1 MSLTMERRLLCSGLL
16 LVAAMGTAPA
26 QHRATAT
33 ATHWTGTWAASPCP
47 PPAPGERDKPLLLHN
62 ESLRLIV
69 HTSIG
74 GDAVRIRLSNTFG
87 KEALRVGAATIG
99 LRTAGSRAISLHA
112 LHFSGNADVVIP
124 AGASVLSDPEP
135 ISVAPAVD
143 LAISLYL
150 PGDVSGVTLHPVA
163 LQTSYRAPADVTAA
177 AEWPGA
183 ATLSTWPFLTEVEV
197 SSSKQQHAIV
207 ALGSSTTDG
216 VHSTPDTNRRW
227 TDDLFAR
234 LQAGPATRGTAVLNE
249 GIGGNRVL
257 HDGRGGSGSAFGPS
271 AAARFDRDVLAMA
284 GVDTLILFE
293 GGNDINHPGG
303 SAPIEE
309 TITPQMLIAGY
320 RQIIARAHE
329 HGMRVL
335 IATITPFEG
344 INKPAQAEEREQ
356 FRVAVNQWIMTNHD
370 ADGAIDF
377 SAAIAD
383 PARPARI
390 DPRFDSGDHLHPN
403 DAGYK
408 AMADSINLKLL
419 LPQSTG
425 R

>member
-1 MSLTMERRLLCSGLL
+1 M
-16 LVAAMGTAPA
+16 
-26 QHRATAT
+26 
-33 ATHWTGTWAASPCP
+33 
-47 PPAPGERDKPLLLHN
+47 LHN

-87 KEALRVGAATIG
+87 KESLTVGAASIA
-99 LRTAGSRAISLHA
+99 LRASGSRANTLHV

-135 ISVAPAVD
+135 LSVAPSVD
-143 LAISLYL
+143 LAVSLYL
-150 PGDVSGVTLHPVA
+150 PGSASGVTLHPLA
-163 LQTSYRAPADVTAA
+163 LQTSYRAAGDATAA
-177 AEWPGA
+177 AEWPGS

-197 SSSKQQHAIV
+197 SSSKQQRAVV

-216 VHSTPDTNRRW
+216 AHSTADTNRRW

-234 LQAGPATRGTAVLNE
+234 LQASPATRDTAVLNE
-249 GIGGNRVL
+249 GISGNRVL
-257 HDGRGGSGSAFGPS
+257 HDGRGNSGSAFGPS

-284 GVDTLILFE
+284 GVDTLIVFE

-303 SAPIEE
+303 SAPVEE
-309 TITPQMLIAGY
+309 TITPQVLIAGY
-320 RQIIARAHE
+320 RQLVARAHE
-329 HGMRVL
+329 HGIRVL

-344 INKPAQAEEREQ
+344 INKPAQTEERER
-356 FRVAVNQWIMTNHD
+356 FRTSVNQWIMSNHD
-370 ADGAIDF
+370 SDGAIDF

-419 LPQSTG
+419 QSKSTG